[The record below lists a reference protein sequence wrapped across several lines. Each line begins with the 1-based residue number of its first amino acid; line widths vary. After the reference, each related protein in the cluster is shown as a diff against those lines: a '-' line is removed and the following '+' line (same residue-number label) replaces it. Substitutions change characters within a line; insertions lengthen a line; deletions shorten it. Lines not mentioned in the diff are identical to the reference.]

1 MLELAYLVY
10 KKLSCSSYTPDPTFI
25 LPSLSLVPGSAFMA
39 EEKAKEDDEM
49 KAKEG
54 TEEEAE
60 KEAEKDP

>member
-1 MLELAYLVY
+1 M
-10 KKLSCSSYTPDPTFI
+10 
-25 LPSLSLVPGSAFMA
+25 PSLSLVPGSAFMA